1 MSPGDLAQ
9 PSPLAS
15 GPPDPSNPCF
25 RLVARTVDHGYRE
38 LKVEG
43 ELDLAVADQ
52 LRKAIAGAAGGPVLI
67 DMSECT
73 FLDSTGLAV
82 VLLARREGERVV
94 MHSPSAQVLRILS
107 QVGLTG
113 DGVVFDDRDEAI
125 SGVVGRD
132 GDA

>member
-1 MSPGDLAQ
+1 
-9 PSPLAS
+9 
-15 GPPDPSNPCF
+15 
-25 RLVARTVDHGYRE
+25 
-38 LKVEG
+38 VEG

-52 LRKAIAGAAGGPVLI
+52 LREAIAGAAGGAVLV

-82 VLLARREGERVV
+82 VLLARREGELVV

-113 DGVVFDDRDEAI
+113 DGVVFADRDEAI

>member
-1 MSPGDLAQ
+1 
-9 PSPLAS
+9 
-15 GPPDPSNPCF
+15 
-25 RLVARTVDHGYRE
+25 
-38 LKVEG
+38 VEG

-52 LRKAIAGAAGGPVLI
+52 LSEAIAGAAGGAVLV

-82 VLLARREGERVV
+82 VLLARRAGERVA

-113 DGVVFDDRDEAI
+113 DGVVFEDRDEAI
-125 SGVVGRD
+125 SGIAGRD
-132 GDA
+132 KDA